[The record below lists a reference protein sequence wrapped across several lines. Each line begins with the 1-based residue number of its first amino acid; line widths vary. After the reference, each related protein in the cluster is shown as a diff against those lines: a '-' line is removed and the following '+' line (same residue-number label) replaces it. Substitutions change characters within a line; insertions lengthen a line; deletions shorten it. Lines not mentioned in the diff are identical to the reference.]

1 MTKKLDPVE
10 IDAMSC
16 INHAAIAGVP
26 LEEYTDKVA
35 RYARKRVRMICKGLK
50 TDD

>member
-10 IDAMSC
+10 LDAMSC

-26 LEEYTDKVA
+26 LEEYTKKVA
-35 RYARKRVRMICKGLK
+35 SYARKRVRMICRGLN
-50 TDD
+50 DD